1 MKGEYGLLFW
11 VHVLLIIL
19 SYTSFLY
26 VDWKL
31 ILVVT
36 ILLQLQYSFIGGCIV
51 THLQM
56 GKDSNETF
64 IWYYLKKLIKDL
76 DPKKTKFIIRII
88 VPIIILLLAIILQV
102 VYGLVPYIKL

>member
-1 MKGEYGLLFW
+1 MKGEYGLIFW
-11 VHVLLIIL
+11 IHMLLIIA

-31 ILVVT
+31 ILIV
-36 ILLQLQYSFIGGCIV
+36 IMLLQLQYSFLGGCIV

-56 GKDSNETF
+56 GEGSNETF
-64 IWYYLKKLIKDL
+64 VWYYLKKIIKDL
-76 DPKKTKFIIRII
+76 DQKKTKFIIRII
-88 VPIIILLLAIILQV
+88 VPTLILLLAIILQV